1 MWVTVL
7 ISLFLTLLYLV
18 ICLVWLILGAI
29 VSPTVFLPYATA
41 AATFI
46 TVLSTKFKEANKIVN
61 EGFKTVYD
69 YVIKEADQQINGM
82 LKKMDLQNTVKS
94 MVNSDALKNL
104 AQ

>member
-7 ISLFLTLLYLV
+7 TSLFVILFYFI

-46 TVLSTKFKEANKIVN
+46 TVVSTKFREVDKIVT
-61 EGFKTVYD
+61 EGYRIVYD
-69 YVIKEADQQINGM
+69 YVMKMADSQINGM
-82 LKKMDLQNTVKS
+82 LKKMDI
-94 MVNSDALKNL
+94 
-104 AQ
+104 